1 MRYVKSVT
9 RISSRS
15 LTDKAGSV
23 SAKCVS
29 PVCATMHYL
38 LALLSA
44 ACCVG
49 VVLAQ
54 TAGAPAP
61 VAATPTLYQRPN
73 NSDCVTTTSS
83 VTNFFP
89 LQFQIAGSS
98 TSTTQQAQVNVRF
111 ALPGVTSVLLHT
123 NYNHFSSLPAGDSRT
138 RLHSTIYGLV
148 QGENSYF
155 AQFL

>member
-1 MRYVKSVT
+1 MKSVT

-23 SAKCVS
+23 LTKCVS
-29 PVCATMHYL
+29 PVCTTMHYL
-38 LALLSA
+38 FTLLSA

-83 VTNFFP
+83 VTNYFP

-98 TSTTQQAQVNVRF
+98 TGTTQQAQVNVRF
-111 ALPGVTSVLLHT
+111 ALSGVRSVQLYID
-123 NYNHFSSLPAGDSRT
+123 YNHCSSLPAGDSRT
-138 RLHSTIYGLV
+138 RFHCTIHGLV
-148 QGENSYF
+148 QGENSRF

>member
-1 MRYVKSVT
+1 LSLLGWPILNPRRRKRKNCNACHSAY
-9 RISSRS
+9 RRDQ

-23 SAKCVS
+23 STQCVS
-29 PVCATMHYL
+29 PIGATMFTF
-38 LALLSA
+38 LSA

-49 VVLAQ
+49 VALAQ

-98 TSTTQQAQVNVRF
+98 TGTPQQAQVNVRF
-111 ALPGVTSVLLHT
+111 ALSGARSVHLHT
-123 NYNHFSSLPAGDSRT
+123 NHKHYSSLPS
-138 RLHSTIYGLV
+138 
-148 QGENSYF
+148 
-155 AQFL
+155 